1 MSNRQLNE
9 KQQRF
14 LEVLFEEAEGDFVK
28 AKKLAGYSE
37 SYSTKTITDTLAEEI
52 FELTKKYISTL
63 GVKAAYAMKQVL
75 DHPTELGNR
84 DKMAA
89 AKDILDRANFKSSD
103 KVEIK
108 SESPLFILPEKR
120 KDDD

>member
-1 MSNRQLNE
+1 MSDRQLNE
-9 KQQRF
+9 KQQKF
-14 LEVLFEEAEGDFVK
+14 LEVLFEEAEGDFSK

-37 SYSTKTITDTLAEEI
+37 GYPIKTITDTLSEEI

-63 GVKAAYAMKQVL
+63 GVQAAYAMGQVL
-75 DHPTELGNR
+75 SNPTKLGNR
-84 DKMAA
+84 DKMVA
-89 AKDILDRANFKSSD
+89 AKDILDRANFKATE

-120 KDDD
+120 QSDD